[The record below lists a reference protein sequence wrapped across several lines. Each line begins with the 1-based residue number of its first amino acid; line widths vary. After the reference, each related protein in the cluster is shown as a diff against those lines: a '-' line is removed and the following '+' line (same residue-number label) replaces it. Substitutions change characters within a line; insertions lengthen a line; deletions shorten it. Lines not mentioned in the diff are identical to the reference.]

1 MDVSRISMAA
11 PKVIDWRKLTAKDII
26 KYDSEGLN
34 VPPEYLS
41 WAKSFRIDLE
51 KNDTDET
58 TYEMAVSKPDK
69 PQQNIQTQ
77 DSDEINT
84 ETPQKPDEKAK
95 KEEEE
100 KKTVE
105 NPENRIVQTVASAM
119 GETELPGIDSSDENR
134 IVQSVASSRSA
145 SGVGETSDVSEP
157 QNEPVKSVAET
168 VSDGIEQMADTGKVA
183 STVQLAVAGLP
194 VTAAEEVAET
204 GQKDT
209 SGQLTAAEQT
219 KAVQEQNG
227 TSMVNPSAVVAE
239 GEDPEETTGQ
249 TEEEI
254 IDDTT
259 DRNLTAEQKRDQ
271 MKAEGEGDFSIAKAF
286 ARYSVEKRDAAKASA
301 SSVNKIGENSDNSIA
316 SLNSYMQDLLGQ
328 VNEVQSQINSLK
340 NKSSNNKSNNMSKIQ
355 QLLTQLKSLGTTG
368 QNTAI
373 GYDTDLNLYQIPID
387 EGTAIGLD
395 AQDYGDTTVDLSKEI
410 NGIFA
415 VMRRSIENA
424 GKDAVSAG
432 ENATDTSIMI
442 SDRNRANISTVH
454 QNQSDIEG
462 ATGVSAEEVAQ
473 DNRNSQQN
481 MNNQNANTTIAS
493 NQPKTTE
500 KTGENKTAETGE
512 TSSEAASGKQQTA
525 AQKAAKAEDNTSDA
539 QKTDVEKKEEKIA
552 SGNLDEILKRKMRK
566 GETV

>member
-26 KYDSEGLN
+26 KYDSEGMN

-95 KEEEE
+95 KEEE

-105 NPENRIVQTVASAM
+105 NSENRIVQTVASAM
-119 GETELPGIDSSDENR
+119 GETEIPGIDSSDENR

-145 SGVGETSDVSEP
+145 SGVGESDVSEP

-512 TSSEAASGKQQTA
+512 TSSDAASGKQQTA